1 MSLLQSFI
9 SGGGNSDV
17 YLVMCR
23 TGEPGPKGIS
33 CVLVEKGTEGLHY
46 GQKEK
51 KVKQSLFN
59 CNYKNTDFKKK
70 GVQMML
76 NGESTEL
83 IIQVALLC
91 NSGLVPST
99 ASVSLPGYA
108 TSIYYIQHTLT
119 HVVYICLI
127 TVGD

>member
-1 MSLLQSFI
+1 M
-9 SGGGNSDV
+9 

-76 NGESTEL
+76 NGESTFNYPGGAAMQFGPCAVNRQRL
-83 IIQVALLC
+83 VTGLC
-91 NSGLVPST
+91 
-99 ASVSLPGYA
+99 
-108 TSIYYIQHTLT
+108 
-119 HVVYICLI
+119 HVHVLYPAYVNTCCIYICLI
-127 TVGD
+127 IVGD